1 MNLAELSIKRPIFI
15 TCLVILMIVLGLM
28 SYKKMPVDQF
38 PDVTFP
44 VVAVQVMYPGASPV
58 DVERQ
63 ISKPIEDEVSS
74 LPGVETVS
82 SFNYDSLGSIIIK
95 FKLGVDIKESEQ
107 QVRNRISNIR
117 NKLPDDAE
125 EPIIRRFDPADQA
138 IVMIAVNSD
147 LDPASLYD
155 IANEQI
161 KPLFERLPDVGL
173 VSIVGGRKKEIQI
186 LVDKD
191 KLQDRQLSMVQ
202 IAKRI
207 EDTSKDIPIGKY
219 ETAKN
224 ETVYRTVGEFG
235 SLDQIKNVAVN
246 FIGSDRPV
254 KLSEVAEVK
263 ESLAKAQRF
272 SSIDG
277 KNALF
282 LQVYKQSGANTVAV
296 ADRVKEQVELVN
308 AFLKEKK
315 INAEAKMVR
324 DGSVPIRL
332 NVADVKE
339 TIFIG
344 IALCILVV
352 FFFLGSAKSTFITGL
367 ALPNSL
373 LGGFILMYAMG
384 FSLNIMTLI
393 ALSLAVGLLIDDA
406 IVVREN
412 IFRHLEMGKD
422 PKTAAIE
429 GTKEV
434 ALAVVATTL
443 VVIAVFGPIAFVPG
457 IIGQFFKQFGL
468 TVVFTMIISLWDAFT
483 VAPMLSAY
491 MVTKKDHEKKKDN
504 FINRMLAAFD
514 RFQTKLEDVYEA
526 ALNWTLGHRKTV
538 LASALTFFLVA
549 TIGGGAI
556 VKKTF
561 LPAADTGEFIVSIE
575 APVGTSLAGTLEFA
589 KKLEAEVKALPQVR
603 VVALTVGSMSF
614 ESNKADF
621 YVALK
626 PAKERKGYSTTDVK
640 EIVRKI
646 TENYKKDAIIAV
658 GDYDIGGGGQKPLN
672 LYIVGDNLEELSKY
686 TLALQNKIQAIP
698 GLVDVDT
705 NFRGGKPEFHV
716 VFNRERSEALGIS
729 TVTAGAEL
737 RYRTEGA
744 IPAVYR
750 QNGIEYDVRM
760 KFPDSEMDLKKEFN
774 TTFVP
779 NSNFNMIPLNRVAK
793 AEEALGYSQINRQNK
808 GRFIAIT
815 ANLGPGGQ
823 LGTITTEIERMLAN
837 ELKPPLGVTYKFEG
851 QAQDFKDLIGN
862 MIIAMGLGVLFIY
875 LVLASLYESFVTP
888 FTILLALPLGISG
901 AFVGLV
907 VFNLSIDIFSI
918 IGLILLMGVV
928 AKNSILLVDYTKHLM
943 DDGIEMN
950 KAIVKASRTRLRPI
964 VMTSLALIAGM
975 IPIAIGVTEL
985 GTQRQSMGV
994 AIISGI
1000 LSSTLL
1006 TLIVVPA
1013 AFGYIEGFRNWS
1025 QRLVRRFQGNDE
1037 APVAAYA
1044 GNGQNESHSHSQTVD
1059 ASK

>member
-15 TCLVILMIVLGLM
+15 SCLVILMIVLGLM

-44 VVAVQVMYPGASPV
+44 VVAVTVMYPGASPV

-74 LPGVETVS
+74 LPGLETVS
-82 SFNYDSLGSIIIK
+82 SNNYDSLGVIIIK

-107 QVRNRISNIR
+107 QVRNRIANIR
-117 NKLPDDAE
+117 NKLPDDSE
-125 EPIIRRFDPADQA
+125 EPIIRRFDPADQP
-138 IVMIAVNSD
+138 IIMIALNSE
-147 LDPASLYD
+147 LDPATLYD
-155 IANEQI
+155 IANEQV
-161 KPLFERLPDVGL
+161 KPLFERLQDVGL

-186 LVDKD
+186 LVDKN

-219 ETAKN
+219 ETSKD

-235 SLDQIKNVAVN
+235 SIAQIKDVSIN
-246 FIGSDRPV
+246 FLGSDRPV

-296 ADRVKEQVELVN
+296 ADRVKEQIATVN
-308 AFLKEKK
+308 AFLKEKN

-344 IALCILVV
+344 IILCIVVV

-422 PKTAAIE
+422 AKTAAIE

-491 MVTKKDHEKKKDN
+491 MVTKSDHEKKKDT

-514 RFQTKLEDVYEA
+514 RFQTKLEDIYEA
-526 ALNWTLGHRKTV
+526 MLRWTLTHRKTI
-538 LASALTFFLVA
+538 LGSAVVFFLVS

-561 LPAADTGEFIVSIE
+561 LPAADTGEFTVSIE
-575 APVGTSLAGTLEFA
+575 TPVGTSLNGTLEFA
-589 KKLEAEVKALPQVR
+589 RKMETEIKDLPQVR
-603 VVALTVGSMSF
+603 LVALTVGSSSL

-621 YVALK
+621 YVSLK
-626 PAKERKGYSTTDVK
+626 PAKERKGFTTMDVK

-646 TENYKKDAIIAV
+646 SENYKKDAIIAV

-672 LYIVGDNLEELSKY
+672 LFIVGDNLEELSKY
-686 TLALQNKIQAIP
+686 TMDLKNKIQAIP
-698 GLVDVDT
+698 GLTDVDT

-716 VFNRERSEALGIS
+716 VFDRERSEALGIS
-729 TVTAGAEL
+729 TATAGAEL

-744 IPAVYR
+744 LPAVFR
-750 QNGIEYDVRM
+750 QNGVEYDIRM

-774 TTFVP
+774 TTYVP

-793 AEEALGYSQINRQNK
+793 AEVASGYSQINRQNK
-808 GRFIAIT
+808 GRFIAIS
-815 ANLGPGGQ
+815 ANLGPDGQ
-823 LGTITTEIERMLAN
+823 LGTITTEIEKLLAG
-837 ELKPPLGVTYKFEG
+837 EMKPPLGISYKFEG

-862 MIIAMGLGVLFIY
+862 MLIAMGLGVLFIY

-888 FTILLALPLGISG
+888 ITILLALPLAISG

-907 VFNLSIDIFSI
+907 IFDLSIDIFSI

-943 DDGIEMN
+943 NEGVEMN
-950 KAIVKASRTRLRPI
+950 QAIIRASRTRLRPI

-1013 AFGYIEGFRNWS
+1013 AFGYIDGFRLWS
-1025 QRLVRRFQGNDE
+1025 QKIIRKISGNPEPVDE
-1037 APVAAYA
+1037 VIPHT
-1044 GNGQNESHSHSQTVD
+1044 GNGHDHSQTV
-1059 ASK
+1059 